1 MAWFFNKEKRAKDD
15 NIVNPC
21 PISQPDEAQPQAL
34 SNLLRLQKGN
44 AMNISPFYAG
54 VNLISNSVAIM
65 NWEYKDKEDNFLPD
79 THYLWHLFDES
90 NINRFNI
97 IKNVVEDIICFGNGF
112 IYIERDE
119 QTSKPRTLYYSPAK
133 QTTMYYN
140 PITNALF
147 YMNPNYS
154 TKWDN
159 GDNYLHFFMQPDAT
173 GFKGASIPSF
183 AYKTINLAN
192 ATEKSANDYY
202 ASGGTLY
209 GLITTNSTNP
219 MVGTREQQVKNLR
232 QSWDEA
238 RSQSNGSGTVF
249 IPADLKFQ
257 QLSSNAKDS
266 ALVESRLYNITEVAR
281 FLNISPVLLG
291 DLTHTQYGSIGDAQ
305 REFVIHTLS
314 PYVVMME
321 EELNKKLIMPS
332 RKGKEF
338 IDLNE
343 NSILAVDQEKQANY
357 LVNLTRN
364 AIMTPNE
371 ARRIL
376 GLPQT
381 EDGNKLLL
389 PYSDVEANTVANV

>member
-1 MAWFFNKEKRAKDD
+1 
-15 NIVNPC
+15 
-21 PISQPDEAQPQAL
+21 
-34 SNLLRLQKGN
+34 
-44 AMNISPFYAG
+44 
-54 VNLISNSVAIM
+54 M
-65 NWEYKDKEDNFLPD
+65 NWEYKDKEDNLLPD
-79 THYLWHLFDES
+79 NHYLWHIFDNS
-90 NINRFNI
+90 NINRFNM
-97 IKNVVEDIICFGNGF
+97 IKNVVEDIICHGNGF
-112 IYIERDE
+112 IYIERDYE
-119 QTSKPRTLYYSPAK
+119 TGQPRNVQYSPAN
-133 QTTMYYN
+133 QTMMYYN
-140 PITNALF
+140 PLANKV
-147 YMNPNYS
+147 YYNNPIFS
-154 TKWDN
+154 SKWDD
-159 GDNYLHFFMQPDAT
+159 GMNYMHFFMQPDTT

-183 AYKTINLAN
+183 AYKTISLAN

-202 ASGGTLY
+202 ASGGQLY
-209 GLITTNSTNP
+209 GLITTNTTQP
-219 MVGTREQQVKNLR
+219 MVGTAEKQIKTLR

-238 RSQSNGSGTVF
+238 RAQSQGTGTVF

-257 QLSSNAKDS
+257 QLSSSAKDS
-266 ALVESRLYNITEVAR
+266 AMVETRLYNITEIAR

-291 DLTHTQYGSIGDAQ
+291 DLSHTQYGSIGDAQ

-332 RKGKEF
+332 RQSEEF

-371 ARRIL
+371 ARKIL

-389 PYSDVEANTVANV
+389 PYSDVAANTVSNV